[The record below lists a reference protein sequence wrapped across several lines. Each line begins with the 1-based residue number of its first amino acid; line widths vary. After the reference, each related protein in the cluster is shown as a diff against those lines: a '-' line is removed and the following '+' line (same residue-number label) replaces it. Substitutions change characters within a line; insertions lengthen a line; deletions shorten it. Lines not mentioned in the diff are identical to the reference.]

1 LAFGPAVAAIVLLV
15 FWVLRDPKLAGGFA
29 VGLALFVGLL
39 ALAGYVMVRIA
50 GSLRGGVGVSWR
62 YGIANLAR
70 RRAASIV
77 QIVAFGLG
85 IMVLLLLAV
94 VRNDL
99 LADWRRSLPSDLPN
113 FFFINIPKEER
124 TAFMQ
129 YLQERGARSSRA
141 LPMIRARLTEVNG
154 RSVKDL
160 RFTDPRG
167 EGFAQ
172 RDQNITW
179 QDELGSDNSLVAGRW
194 WTPAD
199 HGRALVSISTE
210 YRDSLGLKLG
220 DRMVFD
226 VAGETLEAEVASIR
240 KIKWDSFQPNF
251 FLVFA
256 PGLLDD
262 VAGTWMTSAYFAG
275 GDGRIVTELVRRFP
289 SVSVFDLGEL
299 LNQVRSVIDQ
309 AVFAV
314 QSVFAFTLF
323 AGLVVLLAA
332 VQSTRDERR

>member
-1 LAFGPAVAAIVLLV
+1 
-15 FWVLRDPKLAGGFA
+15 
-29 VGLALFVGLL
+29 
-39 ALAGYVMVRIA
+39 
-50 GSLRGGVGVSWR
+50 
-62 YGIANLAR
+62 
-70 RRAASIV
+70 
-77 QIVAFGLG
+77 
-85 IMVLLLLAV
+85 
-94 VRNDL
+94 
-99 LADWRRSLPSDLPN
+99 
-113 FFFINIPKEER
+113 
-124 TAFMQ
+124 MQ

-332 VQSTRDERR
+332 VQSTRDERRYESAMLRTLGASRKVVTLGIVAEFVVLGALAGLLAASGASLAGWALAEQVLNVTYVADARVWLTGTLGGGALVAISGWLATRGVLRQPPATTLRAP